1 MVKLNPEM
9 TFVKGL
15 NELPLTT
22 VNSAGNF
29 LINNGGVLEQSSMAD
44 LQSMVAGSI
53 DALKV
58 GDPIPAFAG
67 KYELADIG
75 TYTNLVPIIP
85 FGYTTPTSTPITTED
100 GFANY
105 VFWDET
111 NFTHIKISMP
121 NTKEYSKSLLRTSFY
136 PSVVDQNSSI
146 DFTSDEDG
154 KVTEIKIKD
163 IRLSYNGNFA
173 ETDAD
178 YVFDATDITSD
189 YGYVVATFT
198 DYIAGGITLEY
209 FAGFEWD
216 AVLSDTQFIL
226 CFVNNG
232 VLYSKY
238 TEIQSLI
245 ARQYNLNTQVNVSI
259 NNEYHSLFRNFK
271 TGVIDWQN
279 GFQGNDSFD
288 GECLNVVG
296 YAILPIQ
303 AKNTNVRILVK
314 GGSNAQIRLGS
325 ADFSAFYFIYQT
337 GNSVSIGKTGSGV
350 LGSASG
356 VVDASKDYYLEVFFG
371 DTSIKSKVWNV
382 TQKSTWDVNVAI
394 TEDLGSNLTLNE
406 YSGTTKIKDVL
417 YYDST
422 VALYNKID
430 FNGYFFEEIKGAE
443 KLIRTFNQ
451 GVSFEF
457 ETNSKKAVLSSV
469 VDTAHVP
476 IIAVSVDGSK
486 PILMNLANGNT
497 TLFDNL
503 SDGNH
508 SIKVWLD
515 GLFEADPFWND
526 NSKGVFIR
534 NITVDVGA
542 YIRKPIDS
550 RKKVRIDGDSITEG
564 VNVRTTGAL
573 PTSNSGYN
581 VYANMLARML
591 DLKPLVHGFGA
602 TGIVV
607 DGSGGVPKFKT
618 SISNYRNGKRVFNED
633 IPDYILINGGT
644 NDAGASIPAGTFVT
658 EYQDYIDYNTNRY
671 PLAKIVLLVPFNG
684 AFKTQ
689 ILALGVSN
697 SIDVIDMSL
706 FTGIT
711 TTDGTH
717 PDLIGTVKLAEQLA
731 VEMKKLL

>member
-1 MVKLNPEM
+1 MPDQIIINVKDSIPPDNIA
-9 TFVKGL
+9 
-15 NELPLTT
+15 T
-22 VNSAGNF
+22 VDAVQKVGNVF
-29 LINNGGVLEQSSMAD
+29 TKEQSYEILASGIKGVLK
-44 LQSMVAGSI
+44 I
-53 DALKV
+53 T
-58 GDPIPAFAG
+58 DPIPSTVG
-67 KYELADIG
+67 EWKLGDIG
-75 TYTNLVPIIP
+75 EYENLVPIIH
-85 FGYTTPTSTPITTED
+85 FGETNSSEDPITTVDGYNNSVYWD
-100 GFANY
+100 GFTFKQLKVA
-105 VFWDET
+105 
-111 NFTHIKISMP
+111 MP

-146 DFTSDEDG
+146 DFTTDDAG
-154 KVTEIKIKD
+154 KVTELKIKD

-173 ETDAD
+173 ETDEEF
-178 YVFDATDITSD
+178 VFEPSD

-209 FAGFEWD
+209 FDGFEWD
-216 AVLSDTQFIL
+216 AVLSDSQFIL
-226 CFVNNG
+226 CLVNNG

-238 TEIQSLI
+238 SPIQSLI
-245 ARQYNLNTQVNVSI
+245 TSRYNAQNFGNIS
-259 NNEYHSLFRNFK
+259 NNDYQSLFRNFK
-271 TGVIDWQN
+271 VGTVDWQN
-279 GFQGNDSFD
+279 GFQGSDNFD

-296 YAILPIQ
+296 YAVLPIHSQ
-303 AKNTNVRILVK
+303 NTNIRILVK

-325 ADFSAFYFIYQT
+325 ADFSAFYFVYQT
-337 GNSVSIGKTGSGV
+337 GNSINIGNSDDGV

-371 DTSIKSKVWNV
+371 DTSIKAKAWNV
-382 TQKSTWDVNVAI
+382 AQKSVWDVNVSI
-394 TEDLGSNLTLNE
+394 TEDLGNTLTLNE

-417 YYDST
+417 YYDYT
-422 VALYNKID
+422 VQFFNKIQ
-430 FNGYFFEEIKGAE
+430 FNGYFFEDFLDGE
-443 KLIRTFNQ
+443 KMIRTFNQ

-457 ETNSKKAVLSSV
+457 ETNSSKAVINAVANTSH
-469 VDTAHVP
+469 TP
-476 IIAVSVDGSK
+476 IIAVSIDGSK
-486 PILMNLANGNT
+486 PMLINLATGNT

-503 SDGNH
+503 SGGNH

-515 GLFEADPFWND
+515 GLYEADPFWN
-526 NSKGVFIR
+526 NNGKGVFIR

-573 PTSNSGYN
+573 PASNSGYN
-581 VYANMLARML
+581 VYANVLARLL

-633 IPDYILINGGT
+633 VPDYILINGGT